1 VLQTFAAIAFA
12 ALITELI
19 VRAIAGA
26 PIASLAGMF
35 AQLGVV
41 VVVRAVLLWATDAVS
56 ARGGARA
63 VGQLRERLVAA
74 VGRLGPGWVARRN
87 AAEVTL
93 IAGHGMEALDPYF
106 AKYLPQLIG
115 TAVATPLLVL
125 T

>member
-1 VLQTFAAIAFA
+1 MRPLDPRLLRYASATRGTLAVGAVLAVLQTFSAIAFA

-93 IAGHGMEALDPYF
+93 IAG
-106 AKYLPQLIG
+106 
-115 TAVATPLLVL
+115 
-125 T
+125 